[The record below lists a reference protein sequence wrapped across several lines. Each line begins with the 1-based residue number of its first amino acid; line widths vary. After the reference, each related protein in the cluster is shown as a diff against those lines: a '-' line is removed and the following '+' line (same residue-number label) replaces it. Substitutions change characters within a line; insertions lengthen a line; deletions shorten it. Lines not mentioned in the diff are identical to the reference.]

1 MKDEQLYYFEKSPVF
16 KAMMHF
22 SLPMMIGTLLS
33 VIYGILNIY
42 FIGFLEDSHMISAI
56 SLTLPVF
63 AILMVGLGNL
73 FGVGAGTYI
82 SRLLG
87 AKDYSKSKFVSSFS
101 IYGGIALGLI
111 VILVA
116 LPFSDQ
122 IAAILGARGET
133 LALTSNYLKVMF
145 LSAPFVILFFILE
158 QFARAI
164 GAPMIS
170 MIGMLASVGLNI
182 ILDPILIFG
191 FDLNVVGA
199 ALGTAISNVAA
210 ALFFIVYFMKNSDVV
225 SVNIK
230 LAKPNKEMLSEIFK
244 IGIPAF
250 LMSILMGFT
259 GLVLNLFLAHYGN
272 FAIAS
277 YGISFRLVQFPELI
291 IMGLCE
297 GVVPLIAYNF
307 MSNKGRMK
315 DVIKAV
321 IMSIGVI
328 FVVCMIAV
336 FTIGHHMVG
345 LFTTDQAI
353 VEMATFILKVT
364 MTSLLLNGIGF
375 LFTGMLQATGQG
387 RGATIMAILQG
398 VVIIPVLFIMNALF
412 GLTGVIWSLL
422 IAESLCALAAMLI
435 VYLLRDRLTVDT
447 SELIEG

>member
-1 MKDEQLYYFEKSPVF
+1 M
-16 KAMMHF
+16 
-22 SLPMMIGTLLS
+22 
-33 VIYGILNIY
+33 
-42 FIGFLEDSHMISAI
+42 
-56 SLTLPVF
+56 
-63 AILMVGLGNL
+63 GLGNL

-307 MSNKGRMK
+307 MANKGRMK

-328 FVVCMIAV
+328 FIVCMIAV

-398 VVIIPVLFIMNALF
+398 AIIIPVLFIMNALF

>member
-63 AILMVGLGNL
+63 AILMGLGNL

-199 ALGTAISNVAA
+199 ALGTAISNVAT

>member
-63 AILMVGLGNL
+63 AILMGLCNL

-210 ALFFIVYFMKNSDVV
+210 ALFFIIYFMKNSDVV

>member
-63 AILMVGLGNL
+63 TILMGLGNL

-111 VILVA
+111 VILVT

-164 GAPMIS
+164 GAPMVS

-210 ALFFIVYFMKNSDVV
+210 ALFFIIYFMKNSDVV

-307 MSNKGRMK
+307 MANKGRMK

-364 MTSLLLNGIGF
+364 MASLLLNGIGF

-398 VVIIPVLFIMNALF
+398 AIIIPVLFIMNALF

>member
-63 AILMVGLGNL
+63 AILMGLGNL

-230 LAKPNKEMLSEIFK
+230 LAKPNKEMLSETFK

-272 FAIAS
+272 FVIAS

>member
-1 MKDEQLYYFEKSPVF
+1 
-16 KAMMHF
+16 MMHF

-33 VIYGILNIY
+33 VVYGILNIY
-42 FIGFLEDSHMISAI
+42 FIGFLGDSHMISAI

-63 AILMVGLGNL
+63 AILMGLGNL
-73 FGVGAGTYI
+73 FGIGGGTYI

-101 IYGGIALGLI
+101 IYGGILLGII
-111 VILVA
+111 VILA
-116 LPFSDQ
+116 TIPFSDQ
-122 IAAILGARGET
+122 IAMILGAKGET

-164 GAPMIS
+164 GAPIIS

-210 ALFFIVYFMKNSDVV
+210 AIFFIVYFMKNSDVV
-225 SVNIK
+225 SVNFK
-230 LAKPNKEMLSEIFK
+230 FAKPNKEMLSEIFK
-244 IGIPAF
+244 IGVPAF

-307 MSNKGRMK
+307 MANKGRMK
-315 DVIKAV
+315 DVIKVV

-328 FVVCMIAV
+328 FAVCMIAV

-345 LFTTDQAI
+345 LFTTDQQI

-398 VVIIPVLFIMNALF
+398 AIIIPVLFIMNGLF

-422 IAESLCALAAMLI
+422 IAESLCAFAAMLI
-435 VYLLRDRLTVDT
+435 VYLLRNRLTVDT

>member
-63 AILMVGLGNL
+63 AILMGLGNL
-73 FGVGAGTYI
+73 FGVGVGTYI

-210 ALFFIVYFMKNSDVV
+210 ALFFIIYFMKNSDVV

>member
-1 MKDEQLYYFEKSPVF
+1 M
-16 KAMMHF
+16 
-22 SLPMMIGTLLS
+22 
-33 VIYGILNIY
+33 
-42 FIGFLEDSHMISAI
+42 
-56 SLTLPVF
+56 
-63 AILMVGLGNL
+63 GNL

-111 VILVA
+111 VILVT

-307 MSNKGRMK
+307 MANKGRMK

-398 VVIIPVLFIMNALF
+398 AIIIPVLFIMNALF

>member
-33 VIYGILNIY
+33 VVYGILNIY
-42 FIGFLEDSHMISAI
+42 FIGFLGDSHMISAI
-56 SLTLPVF
+56 SLTLPIF
-63 AILMVGLGNL
+63 AILMGLGNL
-73 FGVGAGTYI
+73 FGIGGGTYI

-101 IYGGIALGLI
+101 IYGGIVLGII
-111 VILVA
+111 VILA
-116 LPFSDQ
+116 TIPFSDQ
-122 IAAILGARGET
+122 IAMILGAKGET

-164 GAPMIS
+164 GAPIIS

-210 ALFFIVYFMKNSDVV
+210 AIFFIVYFMKNSDVV

-230 LAKPNKEMLSEIFK
+230 FAKPNKEMLSEIFK

-307 MSNKGRMK
+307 MANKGRMK
-315 DVIKAV
+315 DVIKVV

-328 FVVCMIAV
+328 FAICMIAV

-345 LFTTDQAI
+345 LFTTDQQI

-398 VVIIPVLFIMNALF
+398 AIIIPVLFIMNGLF

-422 IAESLCALAAMLI
+422 IAESLCAFAAMLI
-435 VYLLRDRLTVDT
+435 VYLLRNRLTVDT